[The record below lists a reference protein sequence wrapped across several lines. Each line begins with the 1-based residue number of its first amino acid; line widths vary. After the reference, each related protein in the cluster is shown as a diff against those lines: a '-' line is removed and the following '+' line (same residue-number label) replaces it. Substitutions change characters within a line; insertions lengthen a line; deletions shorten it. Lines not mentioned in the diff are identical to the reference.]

1 MSKIIIFGVNN
12 AILRAW
18 VRNYLSDEFEI
29 IGVSDSYID
38 RDVLQGEVFIKAV
51 EINLYKFDYILIL
64 SEREQVQSEIRKRLR
79 ELHIEENKIIVP
91 RLLLQKSTEFIPDLK
106 KEIIDSADNNKNVDS
121 LVMGLS
127 YSLRGIDFNRLSL
140 NALDFSWHGLDLYYN
155 YKLLETLF
163 CKKNFPKIKTALLV
177 FPFYYFNYDMSK
189 SLYQFTTGQIFACRG
204 FQDWHNAALVSNQEI
219 YEYLVCDKLF
229 GEKFWRYRNWKKISG
244 IYESAMEGVEEVKL
258 PQVWKKCYQETWEE
272 NEKLMQ
278 RILERLKDIRVLFI
292 VPPIYVDI
300 MEEGEKIH
308 FNKMKERFL
317 SSLKQ
322 FQLRFKFDIYDFS
335 QEIKDISCFYDF
347 THLNEKGRLK
357 FTEMI
362 NCCLLYPHCC
372 R

>member
-1 MSKIIIFGVNN
+1 M
-12 AILRAW
+12 
-18 VRNYLSDEFEI
+18 
-29 IGVSDSYID
+29 
-38 RDVLQGEVFIKAV
+38 
-51 EINLYKFDYILIL
+51 
-64 SEREQVQSEIRKRLR
+64 
-79 ELHIEENKIIVP
+79 
-91 RLLLQKSTEFIPDLK
+91 
-106 KEIIDSADNNKNVDS
+106 
-121 LVMGLS
+121 
-127 YSLRGIDFNRLSL
+127 
-140 NALDFSWHGLDLYYN
+140 
-155 YKLLETLF
+155 
-163 CKKNFPKIKTALLV
+163 
-177 FPFYYFNYDMSK
+177 
-189 SLYQFTTGQIFACRG
+189 
-204 FQDWHNAALVSNQEI
+204 
-219 YEYLVCDKLF
+219 
-229 GEKFWRYRNWKKISG
+229 
-244 IYESAMEGVEEVKL
+244 EEVKL